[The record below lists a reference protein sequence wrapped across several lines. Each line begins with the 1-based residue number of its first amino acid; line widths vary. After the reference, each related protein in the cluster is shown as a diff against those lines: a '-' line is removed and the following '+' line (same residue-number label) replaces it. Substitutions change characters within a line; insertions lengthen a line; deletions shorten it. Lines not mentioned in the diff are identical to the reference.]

1 MTSLHD
7 IHQQA
12 LCNIA
17 TSLVAHWR
25 YSSICRYPTL
35 PRLCREVR
43 IRMLMYLLVHILL
56 DKTRLKKKEI
66 AQLAS
71 IYSPICPSSLV
82 TCSAFL
88 TTGLVLKHGIIIKKP
103 QVCPP
108 CSIYSCSIYSCSIAA
123 LEYILIISSWWLLAF
138 SIWWRFSR
146 FPSHLFTHCPL
157 GIGMS

>member
-1 MTSLHD
+1 MIISVFLYFYFLSGFTIVSGFVV
-7 IHQQA
+7 I
-12 LCNIA
+12 
-17 TSLVAHWR
+17 
-25 YSSICRYPTL
+25 YSTYT
-35 PRLCREVR
+35 
-43 IRMLMYLLVHILL
+43 
-56 DKTRLKKKEI
+56 TRLKKKEI